1 MIDCWKKKVHLL
13 HKGKVKFH
21 FKVEVE
27 TGVLGLSPCS
37 MLKSC
42 WPKGEM
48 PSLLMLLPRRR
59 SQA

>member
-1 MIDCWKKKVHLL
+1 MIDCRKKKVHLL

-21 FKVEVE
+21 FKVELE
-27 TGVLGLSPCS
+27 IGVLGLSPCN

-48 PSLLMLLPRRR
+48 PSLLMLLLCRR